1 MQIQQIPVSQPLH
14 IKLKLHQL
22 FAIGITL
29 RQKANPH
36 VHCSSL
42 LGEPFDINTCYL
54 QKLF

>member
-1 MQIQQIPVSQPLH
+1 MQIQQIPVSQPPH